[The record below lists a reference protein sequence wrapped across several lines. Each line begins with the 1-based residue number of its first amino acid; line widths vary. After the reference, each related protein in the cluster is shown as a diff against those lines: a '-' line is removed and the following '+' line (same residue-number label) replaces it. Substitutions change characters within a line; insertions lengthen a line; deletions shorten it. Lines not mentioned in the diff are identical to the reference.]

1 MQDCE
6 PLGDPAADRVLGDT
20 GQEDLA
26 ALEIDKE
33 QHIEPTE
40 RDHVDVEKVTRQRA
54 GRLGAKQ
61 LREGRS

>member
-1 MQDCE
+1 
-6 PLGDPAADRVLGDT
+6 VLGDT

-54 GRLGAKQ
+54 GRLGAKE
-61 LREGRS
+61 LRPGRS